1 MTLHTDTF
9 DDFVDDLLSSDVNLL
24 KGELDFLLMQHLF
37 NSIDLKLI
45 NKTEIEDNESL
56 AAWFFMK
63 YFYEKFWVPVFG
75 YILSK
80 FVFLI
85 EGKKVDQKKKD
96 KSPFFLKIPFRK
108 YVCCHFVSAI

>member
-45 NKTEIEDNESL
+45 NNTETEDSESL
-56 AAWFFMK
+56 VA
-63 YFYEKFWVPVFG
+63 
-75 YILSK
+75 
-80 FVFLI
+80 
-85 EGKKVDQKKKD
+85 
-96 KSPFFLKIPFRK
+96 
-108 YVCCHFVSAI
+108 